1 MSRSTSSSPTSVSFA
16 PREPPRGD
24 RRQRWCY
31 RFNVVSNV
39 AQRKLDK
46 LPASPGVYVF
56 HGADGKVLYVGK
68 ARSLR
73 NRVRS
78 YFQPGSSDLR
88 AFVSRLE
95 RELTDIET
103 FVTHN
108 DKEAAL
114 LENQLIKSHQPKYNV
129 KLRDDKEFLSLRL
142 DTGKPWPRLEVVRR
156 PKPDGAQYFGP
167 YHSATAA
174 RQTLRLVNRYFQLRT
189 CTDTELRLRSR
200 PCLQYQIKRCPA
212 PCVLEVDEEEYRA
225 QVVNVAR
232 FLDGRHD
239 ELVRDLDERMERA
252 SRDLAYERAAIY
264 RDQIRAVERAR
275 EEQRVAGV
283 QKSDQDAIGFHR
295 QGDQVEVAVL
305 SMRGGRLFGV
315 RTLPMRRVAVP
326 NDEMLGAFLRQH
338 YAERPTLPDE
348 ILVPESIE
356 MSEALEELLSEDRKR
371 RVHIVHPKRGAKA
384 KLLDLARENAE
395 HAFNEKE
402 RARED
407 VEARLESLQKQLRL
421 SILPRRI
428 ECVDISHTGGEET
441 VAVFVALQDGVP
453 AKERYRSFR
462 VKRVSGGD
470 DYAAMYEVLVRRL
483 RRGRNEEEGW
493 GLPDLLVVDG
503 GKGQLGMAV
512 RALEDI
518 GIADLE
524 IASVA
529 KPRVNAA
536 GEEEGDRVFR
546 PGQKNPV
553 PVRGN
558 SALSLLLLARDE
570 THRASNALRTQLGRR
585 RRLRSE
591 LDDVPGVGPKTRA
604 KLLRTLGSLRQVLAA
619 TEEQLVEAGASR
631 RQAQAIKSTLGPAP
645 VAFDTETAEET
656 AIENAFQAD

>member
-1 MSRSTSSSPTSVSFA
+1 MVA
-16 PREPPRGD
+16 D
-24 RRQRWCY
+24 A
-31 RFNVVSNV
+31 
-39 AQRKLDK
+39 AQRKLDN

-103 FVTHN
+103 FVTHT

-114 LENQLIKSHQPKYNV
+114 LENQLIKSRQPKYNV
-129 KLRDDKEFLSLRL
+129 KLRDDKEYLSLRL
-142 DTGKPWPRLEVVRR
+142 DAKKPWPRLEVVRR

-174 RQTLRLVNRYFQLRT
+174 RQTLRLLNRYFQLRT
-189 CTDTELRLRSR
+189 CTDTEFRMRSR
-200 PCLQYQIKRCPA
+200 PCLQYQIKRCPG

-225 QVVNVAR
+225 QVANVAR
-232 FLDGRHD
+232 FLDGRHG
-239 ELVRDLDERMERA
+239 ELVRDIDVRMKGA
-252 SRDLAYERAAIY
+252 SGELEYERAAVY
-264 RDQIRAVERAR
+264 RDQLRAVERAQ

-283 QKSDQDAIGFHR
+283 QKSDQDVIGFHR

-315 RTLPMRRVAVP
+315 RTLPLRRVAVP

-338 YAERPTLPDE
+338 YTDRASLPDE
-348 ILVPESIE
+348 ILVPVTIE
-356 MSEALEELLSEDRKR
+356 MSEALEELLSENRRR
-371 RVHIVHPKRGAKA
+371 RVQIVEPKRGTKA
-384 KLLDLARENAE
+384 KLLELACENAE
-395 HAFNEKE
+395 HAFHEKE

-407 VEARLESLQKQLRL
+407 VEARLAELQRQLRL
-421 SILPRRI
+421 SVLPRRI

-441 VAVFVALQDGVP
+441 VAVFVALENGAL

-462 VKRVSGGD
+462 VKGVGGGD
-470 DYAAMYEVLVRRL
+470 DYAAMYEVLMRRL
-483 RRGRNEEEGW
+483 RRGKNDEEGW
-493 GLPDLLVVDG
+493 ELPDLLVVDG
-503 GKGQLGMAV
+503 GKGQLGVAV
-512 RALEDI
+512 RAREDI
-518 GIADLE
+518 GVPDLD

-529 KPRVNAA
+529 KPRVTVT

-546 PGQKNPV
+546 PGQKNAV

-570 THRASNALRTQLGRR
+570 THRASNTLRKKVGRK

-591 LDDVPGVGPKTRA
+591 LDGVPGVGPKTRG
-604 KLLRTLGSLRQVLAA
+604 KLLRNLGSLREVLAA
-619 TEEQLVEAGASR
+619 TEKQLIAAGATR
-631 RQAQAIKSTLGPAP
+631 RQAEAIEETLGSRAPAGP
-645 VAFDTETAEET
+645 DAETAEET
-656 AIENAFQAD
+656 AIENAFQPD

>member
-1 MSRSTSSSPTSVSFA
+1 MVA
-16 PREPPRGD
+16 EL
-24 RRQRWCY
+24 
-31 RFNVVSNV
+31 

-46 LPASPGVYVF
+46 LPTSPGVYVF

-73 NRVRS
+73 SRVRS

-103 FVTHN
+103 FVTHT

-129 KLRDDKEFLSLRL
+129 KLRDDKEYLSLRL
-142 DTGKPWPRLEVVRR
+142 DAKKPWPRLEVVRR

-189 CTDTELRLRSR
+189 CTDTEFRFRSR
-200 PCLQYQIKRCPA
+200 PCLQHQIKRCPG
-212 PCVLEVDEEEYRA
+212 PCVLAVDEKEYRA
-225 QVVNVAR
+225 QVANVAR

-239 ELVRDLDERMERA
+239 ELVRDIDGRMKGA
-252 SRDLAYERAAIY
+252 SGELEYERAAVY
-264 RDQIRAVERAR
+264 RDQLRAVERAQ

-283 QKSDQDAIGFHR
+283 QKSDQDVIGFHR

-305 SMRGGRLFGV
+305 SMRGGRLVSV
-315 RTLPMRRVAVP
+315 RTLALRRVAVP
-326 NDEMLGAFLRQH
+326 NDEMLAAFLRQH
-338 YAERPTLPDE
+338 YAERTSLPDE
-348 ILVPESIE
+348 VLVPVTIE
-356 MSEALEELLSEDRKR
+356 MSEALEELLSENRKR
-371 RVHIVHPKRGAKA
+371 RVQVVEPKRGAKA

-407 VEARLESLQKQLRL
+407 VEARLEELQRQLRL
-421 SILPRRI
+421 PVLPRRI

-441 VAVFVALQDGVP
+441 VAVFVALQNGVP

-462 VKRVSGGD
+462 VKGGGGGD
-470 DYAAMYEVLVRRL
+470 DYAAMYEVLIRRL
-483 RRGRNEEEGW
+483 RRGKNEEEGW
-493 GLPDLLVVDG
+493 ELPDLLVVDG
-503 GKGQLGMAV
+503 GKGQLGVAV
-512 RALEDI
+512 RAREDI
-518 GIADLE
+518 GVPDLE

-529 KPRVNAA
+529 KPRITAT

-546 PGQKNPV
+546 PGRKNAV
-553 PVRGN
+553 PARAN

-570 THRASNALRTQLGRR
+570 THRASNALRKKVGRK

-591 LDDVPGVGPKTRA
+591 LDRVPGVGPKTRG
-604 KLLRTLGSLRQVLAA
+604 KLLRNLGSLRGVLAA
-619 TEEQLVEAGASR
+619 TEEQLIEAGATR
-631 RQAQAIKSTLGPAP
+631 RQAEAIRQCLGDHSPGGP
-645 VAFDTETAEET
+645 DTESAEET
-656 AIENAFQAD
+656 AIENAFQTD

>member
-1 MSRSTSSSPTSVSFA
+1 
-16 PREPPRGD
+16 
-24 RRQRWCY
+24 
-31 RFNVVSNV
+31 VVADA

-56 HGADGKVLYVGK
+56 HGVDGKVLYVGK

-78 YFQPGSSDLR
+78 YFQPGSSDVR

-95 RELTDIET
+95 RELADVET
-103 FVTHN
+103 FVTHT

-129 KLRDDKEFLSLRL
+129 KLRDDKEYLSLRL
-142 DTGKPWPRLEVVRR
+142 DAKKPWPRLEVVRR

-189 CTDTELRLRSR
+189 CTDMEFRMRSR
-200 PCLQYQIKRCPA
+200 PCLQYQIKRCPG
-212 PCVLEVDEEEYRA
+212 PCVLGVDQQEYRA
-225 QVVNVAR
+225 QVVNVGR
-232 FLDGRHD
+232 FLDRQHD
-239 ELVRDLDERMERA
+239 ELVRDLDGRMKSA
-252 SRDLAYERAAIY
+252 SGELEYERAAVY
-264 RDQIRAVERAR
+264 RDQLRAVEQAR

-283 QKSDQDAIGFHR
+283 HKSDQDVIGFHR

-305 SMRGGRLFGV
+305 SMHGGRLFGV
-315 RTLPMRRVAVP
+315 RTFPLRRVAVP

-338 YAERPTLPDE
+338 YAERLSLPDE
-348 ILVPESIE
+348 ILVPVTIE
-356 MSEALEELLSEDRKR
+356 MSEALEELLSENRKR
-371 RVHIVHPKRGAKA
+371 RMQITHPKRGAKA
-384 KLLDLARENAE
+384 KLLDLAQENAE

-407 VEARLESLQKQLRL
+407 VEARLKELQRQLRL
-421 SILPRRI
+421 SVLPRRI

-462 VKRVSGGD
+462 VKEVSGGD

-483 RRGRNEEEGW
+483 RRGKSEEEGW
-493 GLPDLLVVDG
+493 ELPDLLVVDG
-503 GKGQLGMAV
+503 GKGQLGVAV
-512 RALEDI
+512 RASEDV
-518 GIADLE
+518 GVADLE
-524 IASVA
+524 LASVA
-529 KPRVNAA
+529 KPRITVT

-546 PGQKNPV
+546 PGQKNAM

-570 THRASNALRTQLGRR
+570 THRASNALRKKVGRK

-591 LDDVPGVGPKTRA
+591 LDGVPGVGPKTRG
-604 KLLRTLGSLRQVLAA
+604 KLLRNLGSLREVLAA
-619 TEEQLVEAGASR
+619 TEEELIEAGATR
-631 RQAQAIKSTLGPAP
+631 RQAQAIKETLGDHTP
-645 VAFDTETAEET
+645 VAPETQTAEET
-656 AIENAFQAD
+656 AIENAFQPD

>member
-1 MSRSTSSSPTSVSFA
+1 MVA
-16 PREPPRGD
+16 D
-24 RRQRWCY
+24 A
-31 RFNVVSNV
+31 

-73 NRVRS
+73 SRVRS

-95 RELTDIET
+95 RELVDIET
-103 FVTHN
+103 FVTHT

-114 LENQLIKSHQPKYNV
+114 LENQLIKSHQPKYNI

-142 DTGKPWPRLEVVRR
+142 DAKKPWPRLEVVRR

-189 CTDTELRLRSR
+189 CTDTEFRLRSR
-200 PCLQYQIKRCPA
+200 PCLQYQIKRCPG
-212 PCVLEVDEEEYRA
+212 PCVLDVDEIDYRA
-225 QVVNVAR
+225 QVANVAR

-239 ELVRDLDERMERA
+239 ELVRDLDARMKGA
-252 SRDLAYERAAIY
+252 SGELEYERAAVY
-264 RDQIRAVERAR
+264 RDQLRAVEQAQ

-283 QKSDQDAIGFHR
+283 QKSDQDVIGFHR
-295 QGDQVEVAVL
+295 QGDQVEVAAL

-315 RTLPMRRVAVP
+315 RTFALRRVAVP

-338 YAERPTLPDE
+338 YAERPSMPDE
-348 ILVPESIE
+348 ILVPVPIE
-356 MSEALEELLSEDRKR
+356 MSEALEELWSEHRKR
-371 RVHIVHPKRGAKA
+371 RVHIIEPKRGAKA

-395 HAFNEKE
+395 HAYQEKE

-407 VEARLESLQKQLRL
+407 VEARLEALQKQLRL
-421 SILPRRI
+421 GALPRRI
-428 ECVDISHTGGEET
+428 ECIDISHSGGEET
-441 VAVFVALQDGVP
+441 VAVFVALQDGAP

-462 VKRVSGGD
+462 VKGVGGGD
-470 DYAAMYEVLVRRL
+470 DYGAMYEVLMRRL
-483 RRGRNEEEGW
+483 RRGKNEEEGW
-493 GLPDLLVVDG
+493 DLPDLLVVDG
-503 GKGQLGMAV
+503 GKGQLGVAV
-512 RALEDI
+512 RAVEDI
-518 GIADLE
+518 GVTDLE

-529 KPRVNAA
+529 KPRITAT

-546 PGQKNPV
+546 PGQKNAI
-553 PVRGN
+553 PVRSS

-570 THRASNALRTQLGRR
+570 THRASNALRKKVGRK
-585 RRLRSE
+585 RRLQSE
-591 LDDVPGVGPKTRA
+591 LDGVPGVGPKTRS
-604 KLLRTLGSLRQVLAA
+604 KLLRGLRSMSGVLAA
-619 TEEQLVEAGASR
+619 TKAQLIEAGATK
-631 RQAQAIKSTLGPAP
+631 RQAQAIKETLGGAGAVTP
-645 VAFDTETAEET
+645 DTETAEDA
-656 AIENAFQAD
+656 AIENAFQPD

>member
-1 MSRSTSSSPTSVSFA
+1 
-16 PREPPRGD
+16 
-24 RRQRWCY
+24 
-31 RFNVVSNV
+31 VVADA

-56 HGADGKVLYVGK
+56 HGVDGKVLYVGK

-73 NRVRS
+73 SRVRS
-78 YFQPGSSDLR
+78 YFQPGSSDVR

-95 RELTDIET
+95 RELADVET
-103 FVTHN
+103 FVTHT

-129 KLRDDKEFLSLRL
+129 KLRDDKEYLSLRL
-142 DTGKPWPRLEVVRR
+142 DAKKPWPRLEVVRR

-200 PCLQYQIKRCPA
+200 PCLQYQIKRCPG
-212 PCVLEVDEEEYRA
+212 PCVLEVDEQEYRA
-225 QVVNVAR
+225 QVINVAR
-232 FLDGRHD
+232 FLDRQHD
-239 ELVRDLDERMERA
+239 ELVRDLDGRMKNA
-252 SRDLAYERAAIY
+252 SGELEYERAAVY
-264 RDQIRAVERAR
+264 RDQLRAVERAR

-283 QKSDQDAIGFHR
+283 HKSDQDVIGFHR

-305 SMRGGRLFGV
+305 SMHGGRLFGV
-315 RTLPMRRVAVP
+315 RTLPLRRVAVP

-338 YAERPTLPDE
+338 YAERLSLPDE
-348 ILVPESIE
+348 ILVPVTIE
-356 MSEALEELLSEDRKR
+356 MSEALEELLSQNRKR
-371 RVHIVHPKRGAKA
+371 RVQITHPKRGAKA
-384 KLLDLARENAE
+384 KLLDLAQENAE
-395 HAFNEKE
+395 HAFDEKE

-407 VEARLESLQKQLRL
+407 VEARLKELQRQLRL
-421 SILPRRI
+421 SVLPRRI

-462 VKRVSGGD
+462 VKEVSGGD

-483 RRGRNEEEGW
+483 RRGKSEEEGW
-493 GLPDLLVVDG
+493 ELPDLLVVDG
-503 GKGQLGMAV
+503 GKGQLGVAV
-512 RALEDI
+512 RAAEDV
-518 GIADLE
+518 GAPDLE
-524 IASVA
+524 LASVA
-529 KPRVNAA
+529 KPRVTAT
-536 GEEEGDRVFR
+536 GEEEGDRVFL
-546 PGQKNPV
+546 PGQKNAM

-570 THRASNALRTQLGRR
+570 THRASNTLRKKVGRK

-591 LDDVPGVGPKTRA
+591 LDGVPGVGPKTRG
-604 KLLRTLGSLRQVLAA
+604 KLLRNLGSLREVLAA
-619 TEEQLVEAGASR
+619 TEEELIEAGATR
-631 RQAQAIKSTLGPAP
+631 RQAQAIKETLGDHAEVAP
-645 VAFDTETAEET
+645 ETQTAEET
-656 AIENAFQAD
+656 AIENAFQPD

>member
-1 MSRSTSSSPTSVSFA
+1 MVA
-16 PREPPRGD
+16 D
-24 RRQRWCY
+24 A
-31 RFNVVSNV
+31 
-39 AQRKLDK
+39 AQRKLAN

-103 FVTHN
+103 FVTHT

-114 LENQLIKSHQPKYNV
+114 LENQLIKSRQPKYNV
-129 KLRDDKEFLSLRL
+129 KLRDDKEYLSLRL
-142 DTGKPWPRLEVVRR
+142 DAKKPWPRLEVVRR

-174 RQTLRLVNRYFQLRT
+174 RQTLRLLNRYFQLRT
-189 CTDTELRLRSR
+189 CTDTEFRMRSR
-200 PCLQYQIKRCPA
+200 PCLQYQIKRCPG

-225 QVVNVAR
+225 QVANVAR
-232 FLDGRHD
+232 FLDGRHG
-239 ELVRDLDERMERA
+239 ELVRDIDVRMKGA
-252 SRDLAYERAAIY
+252 SGELEYERAAVY
-264 RDQIRAVERAR
+264 RDQLRAVERAQ

-283 QKSDQDAIGFHR
+283 QKSDQDVIGFHR

-315 RTLPMRRVAVP
+315 RTLPLRRVAVP

-338 YAERPTLPDE
+338 YTDRASLPDE
-348 ILVPESIE
+348 ILVPVTIE
-356 MSEALEELLSEDRKR
+356 MSEALEELLSENRRR
-371 RVHIVHPKRGAKA
+371 RVQIVEPKRGTKA
-384 KLLDLARENAE
+384 KLLELACENAE
-395 HAFNEKE
+395 HAFHEKE

-407 VEARLESLQKQLRL
+407 VEARLAELQRQLRL
-421 SILPRRI
+421 SVLPRRI

-441 VAVFVALQDGVP
+441 VAVFVALENGAL

-462 VKRVSGGD
+462 VKGVGGGD
-470 DYAAMYEVLVRRL
+470 DYAAMYEVLMRRL
-483 RRGRNEEEGW
+483 RRGKNDEEGW
-493 GLPDLLVVDG
+493 ELPDLLLVDG
-503 GKGQLGMAV
+503 GKGQLGVAV
-512 RALEDI
+512 RAREDI
-518 GIADLE
+518 GVPDLD

-529 KPRVNAA
+529 KPRVTVT

-546 PGQKNPV
+546 PGQKNAV

-570 THRASNALRTQLGRR
+570 THRASNTLRKKVGRK

-591 LDDVPGVGPKTRA
+591 LDGVPGVGPKTRG
-604 KLLRTLGSLRQVLAA
+604 KLLRNLGSLREVLAA
-619 TEEQLVEAGASR
+619 TEEQLIAAGATR
-631 RQAQAIKSTLGPAP
+631 RQAEAIEETLGSRAPAGP
-645 VAFDTETAEET
+645 DAETAEET
-656 AIENAFQAD
+656 AIENAFQPD

>member
-1 MSRSTSSSPTSVSFA
+1 
-16 PREPPRGD
+16 
-24 RRQRWCY
+24 
-31 RFNVVSNV
+31 VVADA

-56 HGADGKVLYVGK
+56 HGVDGKVLYVGK

-73 NRVRS
+73 SRVRS
-78 YFQPGSSDLR
+78 YFQPGSSDVR

-95 RELTDIET
+95 RELADVET
-103 FVTHN
+103 FVTHT

-129 KLRDDKEFLSLRL
+129 KLRDDKEYLSLRL
-142 DTGKPWPRLEVVRR
+142 DAKKPWPRLEVVRR

-200 PCLQYQIKRCPA
+200 PCLQYQIKRCPG
-212 PCVLEVDEEEYRA
+212 PCVLEVDEQEYRA
-225 QVVNVAR
+225 QVINVAR
-232 FLDGRHD
+232 FLDRQHD
-239 ELVRDLDERMERA
+239 ELVRDLDGRMKNA
-252 SRDLAYERAAIY
+252 SGELEYERAAVY
-264 RDQIRAVERAR
+264 RDQLRAVERAR

-283 QKSDQDAIGFHR
+283 HKSDQDVIGFHR

-305 SMRGGRLFGV
+305 SMHGGRLFGV
-315 RTLPMRRVAVP
+315 RTLPLRRVAVP

-338 YAERPTLPDE
+338 YAERLSLPDE
-348 ILVPESIE
+348 ILVPVTIE
-356 MSEALEELLSEDRKR
+356 MSEALEELLSQNRKR
-371 RVHIVHPKRGAKA
+371 RVQITHPKRGAKA
-384 KLLDLARENAE
+384 KLLDLAQENAE
-395 HAFNEKE
+395 HAFDEKE

-407 VEARLESLQKQLRL
+407 VEARLKELQRQLRL
-421 SILPRRI
+421 SVLPRRI

-462 VKRVSGGD
+462 VKEVSGGD

-483 RRGRNEEEGW
+483 RRGKSEEEGW
-493 GLPDLLVVDG
+493 ELPDLLVVDG
-503 GKGQLGMAV
+503 GKGQLGVAV
-512 RALEDI
+512 RAAEDV
-518 GIADLE
+518 GAPDLE
-524 IASVA
+524 LASVA
-529 KPRVNAA
+529 KPRVTAT
-536 GEEEGDRVFR
+536 GEEEGDRVFL
-546 PGQKNPV
+546 PGQKNAM

-570 THRASNALRTQLGRR
+570 THRASNTLRKKVGRK

-591 LDDVPGVGPKTRA
+591 LDGVPGVGPKTRG
-604 KLLRTLGSLRQVLAA
+604 KLLRNLGSLREVLAA
-619 TEEQLVEAGASR
+619 TEEKLIEAGATR
-631 RQAQAIKSTLGPAP
+631 RQAQAIKETLGDHAEVAP
-645 VAFDTETAEET
+645 ETQTAEET
-656 AIENAFQAD
+656 AIENAFQPD

>member
-1 MSRSTSSSPTSVSFA
+1 MVA
-16 PREPPRGD
+16 D
-24 RRQRWCY
+24 A
-31 RFNVVSNV
+31 

-73 NRVRS
+73 SRVRS

-95 RELTDIET
+95 RELVDIET
-103 FVTHN
+103 FVTHT

-114 LENQLIKSHQPKYNV
+114 LENQLIKSHQPKYNI

-142 DTGKPWPRLEVVRR
+142 DAKKPWPRLEVVRR

-189 CTDTELRLRSR
+189 CTDTEFRLRSR
-200 PCLQYQIKRCPA
+200 PCLQYQIKRCPG
-212 PCVLEVDEEEYRA
+212 PCVLDVDEIDYRA
-225 QVVNVAR
+225 QVANVAR

-239 ELVRDLDERMERA
+239 ELVRDLDARMQGA
-252 SRDLAYERAAIY
+252 SGELEYERAAVY
-264 RDQIRAVERAR
+264 RDQLRAVEQAQ

-283 QKSDQDAIGFHR
+283 QKSDQDVIGFHR
-295 QGDQVEVAVL
+295 QGDQVEVAAL

-315 RTLPMRRVAVP
+315 RTFALRRVAVP

-338 YAERPTLPDE
+338 YAERPSMPDE
-348 ILVPESIE
+348 ILVPVPIE
-356 MSEALEELLSEDRKR
+356 MSEALEELWSEHRKR
-371 RVHIVHPKRGAKA
+371 RVHIIEPKRGAKA

-395 HAFNEKE
+395 HAYQEKE

-407 VEARLESLQKQLRL
+407 VEARLEALQKQLRL
-421 SILPRRI
+421 GALPRRI
-428 ECVDISHTGGEET
+428 ECIDISHSGGEET
-441 VAVFVALQDGVP
+441 VAVFVALQDGAP

-462 VKRVSGGD
+462 VKGVGGGD
-470 DYAAMYEVLVRRL
+470 DYGAMYEVLMRRL
-483 RRGRNEEEGW
+483 RRGKNEEEGW
-493 GLPDLLVVDG
+493 DLPDLLVVDG
-503 GKGQLGMAV
+503 GKGQLGVAV
-512 RALEDI
+512 RAVEDI
-518 GIADLE
+518 GVTNLE

-529 KPRVNAA
+529 KPRITAT

-546 PGQKNPV
+546 PGQKNAI
-553 PVRGN
+553 PVRSS

-570 THRASNALRTQLGRR
+570 THRASNALRKKVGRK
-585 RRLRSE
+585 RRLQSE
-591 LDDVPGVGPKTRA
+591 LDRVPGVGPKTRS
-604 KLLRTLGSLRQVLAA
+604 KLLRGLRSMSGVLAA
-619 TEEQLVEAGASR
+619 TKAQLIEAGATK
-631 RQAQAIKSTLGPAP
+631 RQAQAIKETLGGAGAVTP
-645 VAFDTETAEET
+645 DTETAEEA
-656 AIENAFQAD
+656 AIENAFQPD

>member
-1 MSRSTSSSPTSVSFA
+1 MVA
-16 PREPPRGD
+16 D
-24 RRQRWCY
+24 A
-31 RFNVVSNV
+31 

-56 HGADGKVLYVGK
+56 HGADEQVLYVGK

-103 FVTHN
+103 FVTHT

-129 KLRDDKEFLSLRL
+129 KLRDDKEYLSLRL
-142 DTGKPWPRLEVVRR
+142 DAKKPWPRLEVVRR

-189 CTDTELRLRSR
+189 CTDTEFRLRSR
-200 PCLQYQIKRCPA
+200 PCLQYQIKRCPG
-212 PCVLEVDEEEYRA
+212 PCVLAIDENEYRA
-225 QVVNVAR
+225 QIANVAR

-239 ELVRDLDERMERA
+239 ELVRDIDGRMKGA
-252 SRDLAYERAAIY
+252 SGELEYERAAVY
-264 RDQIRAVERAR
+264 RDQLRAVERAQ

-283 QKSDQDAIGFHR
+283 QKSDQDVVGFHR
-295 QGDQVEVAVL
+295 QGDQVEIAVL
-305 SMRGGRLFGV
+305 SMRGGRLFSV
-315 RTLPMRRVAVP
+315 RTLPLRRVAIP

-338 YAERPTLPDE
+338 YAERTSVPDE
-348 ILVPESIE
+348 VLVPVTIE
-356 MSEALEELLSEDRKR
+356 MSEALEELLSENRKR
-371 RVHIVHPKRGAKA
+371 RVQIVEPKRGAKA

-395 HAFNEKE
+395 HAFQEKE

-407 VEARLESLQKQLRL
+407 VEARLEELQRQLRL
-421 SILPRRI
+421 SLVPRRI

-441 VAVFVALQDGVP
+441 VAVFVALQNGVP

-462 VKRVSGGD
+462 VKQVSGGD
-470 DYAAMYEVLVRRL
+470 DYAAMYEVLMRRL
-483 RRGRNEEEGW
+483 RRGKNKEKGW
-493 GLPDLLVVDG
+493 ELPDLLVVDG
-503 GKGQLGMAV
+503 GKGQLGVAV
-512 RALEDI
+512 RAREDI
-518 GIADLE
+518 GVPDLE

-529 KPRVNAA
+529 KPRVTVA

-546 PGQKNPV
+546 PGRKNAV

-570 THRASNALRTQLGRR
+570 THRASNSLRKKVGRK

-591 LDDVPGVGPKTRA
+591 LDGVPGVGPKTRG
-604 KLLRTLGSLRQVLAA
+604 KLLRKLGSLREVLAA
-619 TEEQLVEAGASR
+619 TEEQLIEAGATR
-631 RQAQAIKSTLGPAP
+631 RQAAAIKESLGSDAQRTP
-645 VAFDTETAEET
+645 DAESAEDT
-656 AIENAFQAD
+656 AIENAFQTD